1 MFNENKLQMADDNRL
16 LTEGSILQAKN
27 AEGAKTSKLYKTI
40 PILSA
45 TGFKPAESKAIPH
58 EDEAYYTMDCQVVSY
73 YQICRSAGQWSM
85 GLHQNEI
92 EKSIQN
98 AYMDLIKNSQHY
110 VYIENQFFVSST
122 SGKPVSN
129 RVSEALAERVCR
141 AADGNEDFVLVI
153 CLPLLPGF
161 EGDILEK
168 AGNVMRI
175 QLGWLYHT
183 LGRGHPSII
192 ES

>member
-1 MFNENKLQMADDNRL
+1 
-16 LTEGSILQAKN
+16 
-27 AEGAKTSKLYKTI
+27 
-40 PILSA
+40 
-45 TGFKPAESKAIPH
+45 
-58 EDEAYYTMDCQVVSY
+58 
-73 YQICRSAGQWSM
+73 M

-92 EKSIQN
+92 ERSIQN
-98 AYMDLIKNSQHY
+98 AYLDLIKNSKHLI
-110 VYIENQFFVSST
+110 YIENQFFVSST

-129 RVSEALAERVCR
+129 LIAEALAERVTR
-141 AADGNEDFVLVI
+141 AAKNSEDFKLVI

-183 LGRGHPSII
+183 LGRGQNSIMAR
-192 ES
+192 

>member
-1 MFNENKLQMADDNRL
+1 
-16 LTEGSILQAKN
+16 
-27 AEGAKTSKLYKTI
+27 
-40 PILSA
+40 
-45 TGFKPAESKAIPH
+45 
-58 EDEAYYTMDCQVVSY
+58 
-73 YQICRSAGQWSM
+73 M

-98 AYMDLIKNSQHY
+98 AYLDMIKNSQHY
-110 VYIENQFFVSST
+110 IYVENQFFVSST

-129 RVSEALAERVCR
+129 KVAEALSERLVR
-141 AADGNEDFVLVI
+141 AAKNKENFVLVV

-161 EGDILEK
+161 EGDIMER

-183 LGRGHPSII
+183 LAREETSII
-192 ES
+192 EKYSLYYQA

>member
-1 MFNENKLQMADDNRL
+1 MADESKAITDM
-16 LTEGSILQAKN
+16 SILNAKN
-27 AEGAKTSKLYKTI
+27 AEGIKSSKLYKTI

-45 TGFKPAESKAIPH
+45 TGFKPPESKAICQ
-58 EDEAYYTMDCQVVSY
+58 EDEKMYRMNCQVKYSY
-73 YQICRSAGQWSM
+73 KICRSAGQWSM

-92 EKSIQN
+92 ERSIQN
-98 AYMDLIKNSQHY
+98 AYLDLIRNSQHLI
-110 VYIENQFFVSST
+110 YIENQFFVSST

-129 RVSEALAERVCR
+129 LIAEALAERVTR
-141 AADGNEDFVLVI
+141 AAKNKEDFKLVI

-183 LGRGHPSII
+183 LGRGQNSIMAR
-192 ES
+192 

>member
-1 MFNENKLQMADDNRL
+1 MADDQRL
-16 LTEGSILQAKN
+16 LPDQSVLHAKN
-27 AEGAKTSKLYKTI
+27 PEGPKNSLLYKNI

-45 TGFKPAESKAIPH
+45 TGFKHAESTAIPH
-58 EDEAYYTMDCQVVSY
+58 EDDSLYTMACQVSHGH
-73 YQICRSAGQWSM
+73 QICRSAGQWSM

-98 AYMDLIKNSQHY
+98 AYIELITNSQHY
-110 VYIENQFFVSST
+110 VYIENQFFVSCT

-129 RVSEALAERVCR
+129 RVAEALANRLIK
-141 AADGNEDFVLVI
+141 AAENNEDFKLVL

-183 LGRGHPSII
+183 LGRGQPSII
-192 ES
+192 EM

>member
-1 MFNENKLQMADDNRL
+1 
-16 LTEGSILQAKN
+16 
-27 AEGAKTSKLYKTI
+27 
-40 PILSA
+40 
-45 TGFKPAESKAIPH
+45 
-58 EDEAYYTMDCQVVSY
+58 
-73 YQICRSAGQWSM
+73 M

-98 AYMDLIKNSQHY
+98 AYLELIKNSQHY
-110 VYIENQFFVSST
+110 IYIENQFFVSCT

-129 RVSEALAERVCR
+129 RIADALASRLIK
-141 AADGNEDFVLVI
+141 AAELNEDFVLVLL
-153 CLPLLPGF
+153 LPLLPGF

-183 LGRGHPSII
+183 LGRGDASII
-192 ES
+192 ET